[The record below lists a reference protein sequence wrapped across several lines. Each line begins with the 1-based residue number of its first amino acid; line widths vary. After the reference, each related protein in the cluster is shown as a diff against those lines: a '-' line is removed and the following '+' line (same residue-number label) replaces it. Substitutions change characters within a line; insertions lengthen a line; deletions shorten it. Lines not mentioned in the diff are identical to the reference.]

1 MNALSSYKILTIT
14 HKSTAL
20 KNIGNFILPGMD
32 CSRHFEDTLQAIKT
46 DLQLDELL
54 YVSTC
59 NRVLFFFVS
68 NRDANQQFIEHFQS
82 CVYPTLPA
90 DLSLASVSKL
100 YTGEQAVYHLLSVA
114 SSVDSMVI
122 GEREILRQLREA
134 YDRCYE
140 ASVTGDCIR
149 LAIRLAVES
158 AKEVYSTTR
167 IGQKPVSVVS
177 LAVRELL
184 AKNPDKTAKILIIGA
199 GQTNTL
205 AGKLL
210 LKYGFTNFEV
220 FNRSLSRAQSLAKM
234 LDCPAHKLEDLSEY
248 KDGFD
253 VMIACTGA
261 TEPVVT
267 TDIYTKIIGEDISK
281 KIIIDLSIPNNIEQN
296 IIDAF
301 FTAYIEID
309 GLKQI
314 VNQNIAFRETEL
326 VNVQSI
332 LSQRVQNFTK
342 IFKARQVELAM
353 REVPTQIKAI
363 RHHALSE
370 VFKQEVSSLDE
381 DVQELINRMMT
392 YMEKRCIA
400 IPLKAAKEHLA
411 GVISTKK

>member
-32 CSRHFEDTLQAIKT
+32 CSRHFEDTLLAIKT
-46 DLQLDELL
+46 ALQLDELL

-68 NRDANQQFIEHFQS
+68 KRDADQQFIEHFQS

-220 FNRSLSRAQSLAKM
+220 FNRSLSRAQTLAKM
-234 LDCPAHKLEDLSEY
+234 LD
-248 KDGFD
+248 
-253 VMIACTGA
+253 
-261 TEPVVT
+261 
-267 TDIYTKIIGEDISK
+267 
-281 KIIIDLSIPNNIEQN
+281 
-296 IIDAF
+296 
-301 FTAYIEID
+301 
-309 GLKQI
+309 
-314 VNQNIAFRETEL
+314 
-326 VNVQSI
+326 
-332 LSQRVQNFTK
+332 
-342 IFKARQVELAM
+342 
-353 REVPTQIKAI
+353 
-363 RHHALSE
+363 
-370 VFKQEVSSLDE
+370 
-381 DVQELINRMMT
+381 
-392 YMEKRCIA
+392 
-400 IPLKAAKEHLA
+400 
-411 GVISTKK
+411 